1 MFKRFF
7 ENVIKPKDN
16 FGGRLMLKSMNKG
29 HEKLASWGR
38 SFLQVNPGDRVLDLG
53 CGGGRNIEYFLSKTD
68 RVYGLDYSKTSVEV
82 ASNLN
87 KEAIRDGRCQILEGH
102 AKKIP
107 FADGSMDLVT
117 AFETIY
123 FWKPLD
129 ECFREIYR
137 VLKEDGQFFIC
148 NEAASPDQENIKKW
162 VDMLKFEVYSP
173 EDLTIRL
180 SKIGFSCQYHVDQK
194 GQLVFL
200 ARKQGKK

>member
-87 KEAIRDGRCQILEGH
+87 KEAIRDGRCQILEGT

-173 EDLTIRL
+173 EDLTDRL
-180 SKIGFSCQYHVDQK
+180 SNIGFSCQYHVDQK
-194 GQLVFL
+194 GQLAFL
-200 ARKQGKK
+200 ARKQEK